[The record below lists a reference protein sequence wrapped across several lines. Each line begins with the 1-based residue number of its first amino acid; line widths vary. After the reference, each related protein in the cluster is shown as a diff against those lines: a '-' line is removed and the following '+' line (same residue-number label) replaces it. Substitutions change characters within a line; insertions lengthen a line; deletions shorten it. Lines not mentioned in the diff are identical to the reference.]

1 MSVSDSVCTNYKLAC
16 GDVRKGFEWLVPPT
30 VVPVKNVVELGGI
43 VGRGRK
49 GLKLSDPA
57 GGGGGGGTPPEKVCC
72 GGGGLKDVEE
82 LK

>member
-1 MSVSDSVCTNYKLAC
+1 M
-16 GDVRKGFEWLVPPT
+16 